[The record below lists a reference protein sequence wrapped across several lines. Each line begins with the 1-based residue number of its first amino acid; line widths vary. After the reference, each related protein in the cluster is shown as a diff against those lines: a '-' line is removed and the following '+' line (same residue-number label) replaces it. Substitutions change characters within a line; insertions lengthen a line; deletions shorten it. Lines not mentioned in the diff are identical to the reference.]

1 MAPEGVSSLL
11 LGIFILILALVMWWS
26 TGSFLG
32 WAALYLPGA
41 FYTFRGL
48 YGVTEE

>member
-1 MAPEGVSSLL
+1 MAPQGISSLL
-11 LGIFILILALVMWWS
+11 LGIFILILALIMWRA
-26 TGSFLG
+26 TASFLG
-32 WAALYLPGA
+32 WAALYIPGA